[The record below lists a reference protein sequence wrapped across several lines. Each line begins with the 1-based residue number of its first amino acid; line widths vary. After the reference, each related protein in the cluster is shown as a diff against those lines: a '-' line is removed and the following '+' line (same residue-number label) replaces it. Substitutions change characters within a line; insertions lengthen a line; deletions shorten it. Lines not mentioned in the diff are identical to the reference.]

1 MEEPHA
7 ILLAGAPVKGLEFRR
22 GLFWR
27 ADRPQS
33 RAVAVFVEE
42 LDKAIAA
49 LRAARPHIIK
59 PIAT

>member
-1 MEEPHA
+1 MRLNSGMSA
-7 ILLAGAPVKGLEFRR
+7 SR
-22 GLFWR
+22 
-27 ADRPQS
+27 RPQS
-33 RAVAVFVEE
+33 RALTVFVEA